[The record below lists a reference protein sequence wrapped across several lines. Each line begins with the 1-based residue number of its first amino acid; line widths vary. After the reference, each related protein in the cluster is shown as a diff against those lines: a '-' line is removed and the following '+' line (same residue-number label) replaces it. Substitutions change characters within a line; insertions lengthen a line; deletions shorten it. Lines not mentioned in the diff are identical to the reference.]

1 MTTPV
6 NAAAANPVGG
16 KANMPGGNLATAG
29 DTGAGDL
36 FASLLGLQMST
47 LGSSFLPGANAD
59 ALADAGLDKDKPAKS
74 EDDQTSATP
83 LPGMSLMGAAQQP
96 VQQQATTSPRA
107 NGDLPTGA
115 KPVELK
121 PDIAAALPASLA
133 KARNLSLPAQ
143 QNLPEDGKVLPQ
155 FLPLQGHEQLAA
167 KPAAPTPVFTV
178 QQPVTDP
185 NWAKAMSEQVMGM
198 VSLKADKAQIQLN
211 PPQLGP
217 IEVTLKMNGNDQAQ
231 VLFAAAVPATREAL
245 ENNMH
250 RLSSMLAAG
259 GIQLTDAQ
267 VSSGQS
273 GQQQQAFQR
282 GQSQRQKEN
291 AEPEPMDAL
300 SSIKAARGILSIFA

>member
-29 DTGAGDL
+29 DTGASDL

-47 LGSSFLPGANAD
+47 LGSSFLQGANAD

-273 GQQQQAFQR
+273 DSNSR
-282 GQSQRQKEN
+282 R
-291 AEPEPMDAL
+291 
-300 SSIKAARGILSIFA
+300 SSAGNRSARTRTPSPSRWMH

>member
-6 NAAAANPVGG
+6 NAAAANSVSG

-36 FASLLGLQMST
+36 FASLLGLQMSA

-59 ALADAGLDKDKPAKS
+59 PLADAGLDKDKPAKG
-74 EDDQTSATP
+74 DDGQTPTAP
-83 LPGMSLMGAAQQP
+83 LPGMPLMAAAQQP
-96 VQQQATTSPRA
+96 LQQQAVTAPRV
-107 NGDLPTGA
+107 NNDLPAGA

-121 PDIAAALPASLA
+121 PDIASALPAAIS
-133 KARNLSLPAQ
+133 KARNPSLPAQ

-167 KPAAPTPVFTV
+167 KPTTPTPVFTV

-282 GQSQRQKEN
+282 GQSQRQNES

>member
-6 NAAAANPVGG
+6 NTAAASLASS

-29 DTGAGDL
+29 DTGGGDL
-36 FASLLGLQMST
+36 FASLLGVQMSA
-47 LGSSFLPGANAD
+47 LGSSFLPGAKSD
-59 ALADAGLDKDKPAKS
+59 VLADASADKDKPAKN
-74 EDDQTSATP
+74 EDGQDALSP
-83 LPGMSLMGAAQQP
+83 LPGMPLMAAAQP
-96 VQQQATTSPRA
+96 VQQMVTLPRNNDA
-107 NGDLPTGA
+107 LSGA
-115 KPVELK
+115 KLADVK
-121 PDIAAALPASLA
+121 PDLGAVLPAA
-133 KARNLSLPAQ
+133 VKIRDLSLPGQ
-143 QNLPEDGKVLPQ
+143 QNLPEDGKVVPQ
-155 FLPLQGHEQLAA
+155 FLPLQPQESLMA
-167 KPAAPTPVFTV
+167 KPAALTPTFTV
-178 QQPVTDP
+178 QQPITDP
-185 NWAKAMSEQVMGM
+185 NWAKAMSEQVINM

-282 GQSQRQKEN
+282 GQSQRQGESE
-291 AEPEPMDAL
+291 EPEAMDAL

>member
-6 NAAAANPVGG
+6 NAAAASLASS

-29 DTGAGDL
+29 DTGGGDL

-47 LGSSFLPGANAD
+47 LGSSFLPGAKDD
-59 ALADAGLDKDKPAKS
+59 ALADAGADKDKPAKS
-74 EDDQTSATP
+74 DDGAASPLLGMPLMAAAQAVVATP
-83 LPGMSLMGAAQQP
+83 H
-96 VQQQATTSPRA
+96 A
-107 NGDLPTGA
+107 NSDALNA
-115 KPVELK
+115 KPADVK
-121 PDIAAALPASLA
+121 PDLAAALPAA
-133 KARNLSLPAQ
+133 VKVRDLSLPGQ
-143 QNLPEDGKVLPQ
+143 QNLPEDGKPVPQ
-155 FLPLQGHEQLAA
+155 FLPLQPQEQVAA
-167 KPAAPTPVFTV
+167 KPVAPTPTFTV

-185 NWAKAMSEQVMGM
+185 SWAKAMSEQVINM

-231 VLFAAAVPATREAL
+231 VLFTAAVPATREAL
-245 ENNMH
+245 ENHMH

-282 GQSQRQKEN
+282 RQSQRQEEG
-291 AEPEPMDAL
+291 AEPEAVDAL